1 MNKTNASFRGV
12 GFFVAICPYIFYLV
26 STLHSDFTQNNHHH
40 QKLNKYMIYIRY
52 SIMAII
58 VIALAVILTIKQQYK
73 YGFIDKNGQVVVE
86 AKFDYA
92 STINYGEGLWGVE
105 YQGKYGFVNAK
116 GEFVI
121 TPQYD
126 AVMAFNRGLTA
137 VRKGKKWG
145 YIDKTGKEVCPIAYD
160 KVDLLM
166 RSSICLVQNKE
177 KYGAF
182 NTETKTLIDLATDK
196 PIFFEPNKP
205 IAPFVKNKLYGFVN
219 RQGKVLIP
227 PTYDKVTYFYDGLSR
242 VEKAGYYGFVN
253 LQGKEVIA
261 PMLKDVFPFSQGLAA
276 IKKDSLYGF
285 IDTTGKMRI
294 PPQFTNVS
302 GRFSEGLQ
310 DVQKGGQYGLIDTTG
325 KVVVDY
331 QFAKIKDF
339 YKGIGVV
346 RKGNRWGAIDKTG
359 TLLIPAQYDQL
370 EVVTP
375 QLLSFKKG
383 KATGLINLKNEV
395 IASSPSAYPM
405 SYSFSSFSRGTLL
418 VKYQGKYGIMNTSG
432 KMITP
437 PQFTRFPQR
446 VGNVYFAF
454 QNKRYNILDSTGK
467 KISDAIYSA
476 HQDAAKDGRIYVEK
490 FGKSGF
496 VDVNGKLVIDCEY
509 DFVHDFSEGLAV
521 VKKGNKYGYI
531 NTQGKIV
538 TPIELAQA
546 FSFQN
551 GVAIFR
557 KEYWGYW

>member
-1 MNKTNASFRGV
+1 M
-12 GFFVAICPYIFYLV
+12 
-26 STLHSDFTQNNHHH
+26 
-40 QKLNKYMIYIRY
+40 KYMRY
-52 SIMAII
+52 SLMAII
-58 VIALAVILTIKQQYK
+58 AIALVVVLTIKQQYK
-73 YGFIDKNGQVVVE
+73 YGFIGKDGQVVIE

-92 STINYGEGLWGVE
+92 STINHGEGLWGVQ

-116 GEFVI
+116 GKFVI
-121 TPQYD
+121 SPQYD

-137 VRKGKKWG
+137 VKKGKKWG
-145 YIDKTGKEVCPIAYD
+145 YIDKTGKEVCPIVYD
-160 KVDLLM
+160 QVDLLM
-166 RSSICLVQNKE
+166 RSTICLVKNGE

-182 NTETKTLIDLATDK
+182 NTETKTLIDLATDE
-196 PIFFEPNKP
+196 PIFFDPYKP

-227 PTYDKVTYFYDGLSR
+227 PTYDKVTYFFDGLSR

-261 PMLKDVFPFSQGLAA
+261 TTLQDVFPFSQGFAA

-285 IDTTGKMRI
+285 IDTTGKMHI
-294 PPQFTNVS
+294 IPQFDDVRGS
-302 GRFSEGLQ
+302 FAGGLQ
-310 DVQKGGQYGLIDTTG
+310 AVKKDGLYGLMDIMG
-325 KVVVDY
+325 KIVVDY
-331 QFAKIKDF
+331 QFDRIKDF
-339 YKGIGVV
+339 YKGIGLVK
-346 RKGNRWGAIDKTG
+346 KGYGWGAIDKTG
-359 TLLIPAQYDQL
+359 KLLIPAQYDQL

-383 KATGLINLKNEV
+383 KSTGLINLKNEV

-405 SYSFSSFSRGTLL
+405 SYSFSSLSQRLLL

-437 PQFTRFPQR
+437 PQFTRFPQK

-454 QNKRYNILDSTGK
+454 QNERYNILDSTGK

-496 VDVNGKLVIDCEY
+496 VDVNGKLVIACQY
-509 DFVHDFSEGLAV
+509 DLVHDFSEGLAV
-521 VKKGNKYGYI
+521 VKKGDKYGYI
-531 NTQGKIV
+531 NTQGKVV

-546 FSFQN
+546 FSFQD